1 MAILSFEEVTKRA
14 CIKQEVFKVL
24 SWDGE
29 VIVRQLTIEENE
41 QAQKLKKNSA
51 TEQDMFYFL
60 AKCTMVEPTFFTD
73 ESLKNLNIN
82 GRNGLVEI
90 VANIPLIGMT
100 DLEKEKYYEKINNP
114 LETPKENLT
123 EKQIE
128 KK

>member
-41 QAQKLKKNSA
+41 QAQKLNKNGA

-73 ESLKNLNIN
+73 EALKNLNIK
-82 GRNGLVEI
+82 GRNGLMEI

-123 EKQIE
+123 EEQIE

>member
-41 QAQKLKKNSA
+41 QAQKLKKNGA

-73 ESLKNLNIN
+73 EALKNLNIN
-82 GRNGLVEI
+82 GRNGLMEI

-100 DLEKEKYYEKINNP
+100 DLEKEKYYEKINNT
-114 LETPKENLT
+114 LETPKEELT
-123 EKQIE
+123 KEQGE

>member
-1 MAILSFEEVTKRA
+1 MAILTLEEATKRA

-41 QAQKLKKNSA
+41 QAQKLKKSEV
-51 TEQDMFYFL
+51 TQQDLIYFL
-60 AKCTMVEPTFFTD
+60 AKCSMVEPKFFSD
-73 ESLKNLNIN
+73 EQLKELSIDGKN
-82 GRNGLVEI
+82 GIMEI

-100 DLEKEKYYEKINNP
+100 DFEKEKYYEKMNNT
-114 LETPKENLT
+114 LETPKDELT
-123 EKQIE
+123 QEQQE

>member
-24 SWDGE
+24 SWGGE

-41 QAQKLKKNSA
+41 QAQKLKKSEA
-51 TEQDMFYFL
+51 SEQDLVYFL
-60 AKCTMVEPTFFTD
+60 AKCSMVEPEFFS
-73 ESLKNLNIN
+73 EEKLKELNIN
-82 GRNGLVEI
+82 GRNGLMEI

-100 DLEKEKYYEKINNP
+100 DLEKEKYYEKINNT
-114 LETPKENLT
+114 LEAPKEELT
-123 EKQIE
+123 KEQGE

>member
-41 QAQKLKKNSA
+41 QAQKLKKNGA
-51 TEQDMFYFL
+51 TQQDLVYFL
-60 AKCTMVEPTFFTD
+60 AKCSMVEPKFFSD
-73 ESLKNLNIN
+73 EQLKELSIDGKN
-82 GRNGLVEI
+82 GIMEI

-114 LETPKENLT
+114 LETPKDELT
-123 EKQIE
+123 KEQEE